1 MLVRRRGKLLGRV
14 LATIANAAIAM
25 ARHPGNTSLSAYR
38 AMREF
43 EKLQDISDRQ
53 LRSVSRYIV
62 AKKHI
67 SISRQGNTAEI
78 VLSESGKKIV
88 AWQALLA
95 LKPQKQK
102 VWDKKWRVVI
112 FDIPNQLK
120 AARDGFAAMLKR
132 LDFIHVQKSVFISP
146 YSCEEKLEVVA
157 DYFNVTDCIEIII
170 AERIWHER
178 KYKSHFGLK

>member
-1 MLVRRRGKLLGRV
+1 MLVSRRGKLLSRV
-14 LATIANAAIAM
+14 LSTIANAAIAM
-25 ARHPGNTSLSAYR
+25 VRHPGNTSLSAYR
-38 AMREF
+38 TMREF

-53 LRSVSRYIV
+53 LRSISSYIV
-62 AKKHI
+62 AKKYI
-67 SISRQGNTAEI
+67 RITKQGNAAEI
-78 VLSESGKKIV
+78 ALSESGKRIV
-88 AWQALLA
+88 ARQALLA

-102 VWDKKWRVVI
+102 VWDLKWRIVI

-146 YSCEEKLEVVA
+146 YPCEEELEVIA
-157 DYFNVTDCIEIII
+157 DYFGVTDCVEIII
-170 AERIWHER
+170 AERLMNER